1 MVNFVGQEGS
11 DCYTTSGG
19 FSSVEGVGDKFM
31 YLSNDLFSVEKDWA
45 VGGPNY
51 SVIYACQFDVPLPVA
66 IECVRNIRREALA
79 SFWEACHVAK
89 QNVTK
94 PDHIWFL
101 GFIEDL
107 VRAFDSAMETDKNR
121 YGGT

>member
-1 MVNFVGQEGS
+1 MVEEERRRDGKTLRASMTGTVDHELLRRNAYDE
-11 DCYTTSGG
+11 
-19 FSSVEGVGDKFM
+19 
-31 YLSNDLFSVEKDWA
+31 LSLIQLTM
-45 VGGPNY
+45 P
-51 SVIYACQFDVPLPVA
+51 PVA

-89 QNVTK
+89 QNITK

-107 VRAFDSAMETDKNR
+107 VCAFDSAMETDKNR

>member
-1 MVNFVGQEGS
+1 MWP
-11 DCYTTSGG
+11 D
-19 FSSVEGVGDKFM
+19 D
-31 YLSNDLFSVEKDWA
+31 LSLIKLTM
-45 VGGPNY
+45 P
-51 SVIYACQFDVPLPVA
+51 PVA
-66 IECVRNIRREALA
+66 IECVRNICREALA

-101 GFIEDL
+101 EFIKDL

-121 YGGT
+121 YGDI

>member
-1 MVNFVGQEGS
+1 M
-11 DCYTTSGG
+11 
-19 FSSVEGVGDKFM
+19 
-31 YLSNDLFSVEKDWA
+31 
-45 VGGPNY
+45 
-51 SVIYACQFDVPLPVA
+51 
-66 IECVRNIRREALA
+66 NIRREALA

>member
-1 MVNFVGQEGS
+1 M
-11 DCYTTSGG
+11 
-19 FSSVEGVGDKFM
+19 SV
-31 YLSNDLFSVEKDWA
+31 S
-45 VGGPNY
+45 PNKLTM
-51 SVIYACQFDVPLPVA
+51 PPVA

-107 VRAFDSAMETDKNR
+107 VRAFDAAMESDVALREIEEFLRQNQQDP
-121 YGGT
+121 GPNSGSDDPSDSA

>member
-1 MVNFVGQEGS
+1 MALTMRE
-11 DCYTTSGG
+11 DAWATWKPKTL
-19 FSSVEGVGDKFM
+19 E
-31 YLSNDLFSVEKDWA
+31 SNKRVS
-45 VGGPNY
+45 PNKLTM
-51 SVIYACQFDVPLPVA
+51 PPVA

-79 SFWEACHVAK
+79 SFCEACHVAK
-89 QNVTK
+89 QNVIN

-121 YGGT
+121 YGGTYSTDHIAPGVPPCS

>member
-1 MVNFVGQEGS
+1 MAIKENGLQIKACAYVGIS
-11 DCYTTSGG
+11 DIS
-19 FSSVEGVGDKFM
+19 
-31 YLSNDLFSVEKDWA
+31 
-45 VGGPNY
+45 PNKLTM
-51 SVIYACQFDVPLPVA
+51 PPVA

-101 GFIEDL
+101 GVIEDL

>member
-1 MVNFVGQEGS
+1 MDGKTLRASMTGTVDHELLRRNAYDE
-11 DCYTTSGG
+11 
-19 FSSVEGVGDKFM
+19 
-31 YLSNDLFSVEKDWA
+31 LSLIKLTM
-45 VGGPNY
+45 P
-51 SVIYACQFDVPLPVA
+51 PVA
-66 IECVRNIRREALA
+66 IECVRNTRREALA

>member
-1 MVNFVGQEGS
+1 MEEERRRDGKTLRASMTGTVDHELLRRNAYDE
-11 DCYTTSGG
+11 
-19 FSSVEGVGDKFM
+19 
-31 YLSNDLFSVEKDWA
+31 LSLIQLTM
-45 VGGPNY
+45 P
-51 SVIYACQFDVPLPVA
+51 PVA

-107 VRAFDSAMETDKNR
+107 VRAFASAMETDKNR

>member
-1 MVNFVGQEGS
+1 MALTMREDAWATWKPKTPESNK
-11 DCYTTSGG
+11 
-19 FSSVEGVGDKFM
+19 SV
-31 YLSNDLFSVEKDWA
+31 S
-45 VGGPNY
+45 PNKLTM
-51 SVIYACQFDVPLPVA
+51 PPVA

-101 GFIEDL
+101 GVIEDF